1 MTTLDL
7 SPGSWRHGVR
17 PALRL
22 ELRKPPAE
30 ALAYPERSGPSAQN
44 KLQRKHD
51 GIPASSSQDG
61 SSVPL
66 APHYYRNSE
75 VDAPATPI
83 ERGPLVIP
91 ELAYLS
97 RLQGTVRARVFIN
110 EDGSV
115 ESVQIIEVK
124 PRGGI
129 FEEAALE
136 ALRQVRYKP
145 AEIAGQPV
153 KTQKLIEVSFNPYE
167 EQAPSAK

>member
-17 PALRL
+17 PALRV
-22 ELRKPPAE
+22 ELRKPPPE
-30 ALAYPERSGPSAQN
+30 ALAYPERSAPRAQS
-44 KLQRKHD
+44 KPQPKHA
-51 GIPASSSQDG
+51 GISASSSQDG

-66 APHYYRNSE
+66 APRYYRNSE

-83 ERGPLVIP
+83 ERGALVIP